1 MRREVLIVAVVLL
14 AAALALTLWP
24 RVSGASAAP
33 PGQYPIDM
41 PTFQWARSERSAPYH
56 PMRGMGSNKVA
67 FTDGPS
73 AKVSCAVQ

>member
-1 MRREVLIVAVVLL
+1 MRTAVLIVAVLLL
-14 AAALALTLWP
+14 AGALALTLWP
-24 RVSGASAAP
+24 RFSGTSAAP
-33 PGQYPIDM
+33 PGQYPIDV
-41 PTFQWARSERSAPYH
+41 PTFQWPRSEKVAPYH